1 MRVIWSQNI
10 YCNYTCLE
18 SSFENMQIR
27 LHIAQCNY
35 ICLMAWPHLL
45 QAIKEKLKIG
55 SPTGQIS
62 GEKIMQSSIFVN
74 GGKTPCL
81 ATSSPHGLAHFYG
94 NSRHHNFSGGKI
106 LSTPIE
112 RKKAEKVGFDHTTV
126 VAIGC
131 FF

>member
-1 MRVIWSQNI
+1 MCVIWSQNI

-74 GGKTPCL
+74 VVKLLVWQHHRRMDLHTSM
-81 ATSSPHGLAHFYG
+81 ATADTITSQ
-94 NSRHHNFSGGKI
+94 
-106 LSTPIE
+106 
-112 RKKAEKVGFDHTTV
+112 V
-126 VAIGC
+126 VKYYPLQ
-131 FF
+131 